1 MYTSQQ
7 RVRHTIAQK
16 VLALIKSIYELSGC
30 GRSFPCVENMR
41 SAHSSTVIYDASVLV
56 NGIFPR
62 VLLAV
67 ILSCDLMSNVA
78 HQ

>member
-1 MYTSQQ
+1 M
-7 RVRHTIAQK
+7 
-16 VLALIKSIYELSGC
+16 
-30 GRSFPCVENMR
+30 ENMR

-67 ILSCDLMSNVA
+67 ILSCDLMSKVA